1 MVISQKASEKNVG
14 YRGSKSDFKEVN
26 SYTLLGFALLES
38 TDLISSILINIYL
51 HFTFF
56 VGPAESADLL
66 LAITPIGAVICTGDT
81 GNDNSE
87 LVPVAVYENSD
98 LQKVDILKENKG
110 KSGIYR

>member
-1 MVISQKASEKNVG
+1 MQLLRRNLIDPAGEKAVG
-14 YRGSKSDFKEVN
+14 VDHDLRI
-26 SYTLLGFALLES
+26 ALL
-38 TDLISSILINIYL
+38 DRIVDQPRQLAVKRRLPAKKGD
-51 HFTFF
+51 